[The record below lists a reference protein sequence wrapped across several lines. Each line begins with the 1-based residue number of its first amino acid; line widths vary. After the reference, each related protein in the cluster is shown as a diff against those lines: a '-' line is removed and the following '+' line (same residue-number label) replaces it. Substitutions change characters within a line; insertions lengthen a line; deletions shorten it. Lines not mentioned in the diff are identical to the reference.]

1 MRANFF
7 LNITCKSQVIKSVQL
22 IWQFF
27 FNSWSTIVLSIHDFH
42 VKTCSCL
49 RFLNI
54 HTRGQGTFLKQ
65 LVSKE
70 NLALQFVKKNQE
82 FILSH
87 FSHQMVYYT
96 INLQLLSLNNIMVKY
111 CIIMALTKLYSQ
123 ILITHSSSNKLLSFV
138 GNKNQGLQI
147 QPTVCIWWT
156 FVLFTLL

>member
-1 MRANFF
+1 
-7 LNITCKSQVIKSVQL
+7 
-22 IWQFF
+22 
-27 FNSWSTIVLSIHDFH
+27 
-42 VKTCSCL
+42 
-49 RFLNI
+49 
-54 HTRGQGTFLKQ
+54 
-65 LVSKE
+65 VSKE

-147 QPTVCIWWT
+147 QPTVCI
-156 FVLFTLL
+156 